1 MVKKNKIEGFNSI
14 ILIPKSSKFGF
25 LKDIFSNLKII
36 DNEVL
41 NIILSPL
48 KHFSFS
54 SCKTNSLEHFLDESF
69 NLILSSPHSKIYH
82 KYDKEFK
89 NIEIFNL
96 KIDYI
101 EKEKEKF
108 LKKIAN

>member
-1 MVKKNKIEGFNSI
+1 MVKKNKIDGFNSI

-54 SCKTNSLEHFLDESF
+54 SCKTNSLDHFLDEAFS
-69 NLILSSPHSKIYH
+69 LTLSSPHSKIY
-82 KYDKEFK
+82 
-89 NIEIFNL
+89 
-96 KIDYI
+96 
-101 EKEKEKF
+101 
-108 LKKIAN
+108 KKLISL

>member
-1 MVKKNKIEGFNSI
+1 MVF
-14 ILIPKSSKFGF
+14 
-25 LKDIFSNLKII
+25 KDIFSNLKII

-54 SCKTNSLEHFLDESF
+54 SCKTNSLEQFLDESF

-82 KYDKEFK
+82 KYDK
-89 NIEIFNL
+89 NL
-96 KIDYI
+96 KI
-101 EKEKEKF
+101 
-108 LKKIAN
+108 LKYLI